1 MTGQFV
7 VSELAIVCQCRI
19 GHLSVSGRPRRY
31 WARTSDNGC
40 SAAERDRPAQTLC
53 IYPVTRAR
61 AVRGL
66 MRMARDC
73 AVVSAGLVAV
83 DRVLPATV
91 RVTLPVAT
99 ARTVTTLVRVAPAGR
114 APSEKHR
121 VRPERVAPPVRVTTR
136 FCGSLRQEVTEAAVA
151 VPALVVRMPRRM
163 A

>member
-1 MTGQFV
+1 
-7 VSELAIVCQCRI
+7 
-19 GHLSVSGRPRRY
+19 
-31 WARTSDNGC
+31 
-40 SAAERDRPAQTLC
+40 
-53 IYPVTRAR
+53 
-61 AVRGL
+61 
-66 MRMARDC
+66 MACDC

-163 A
+163 AWPLMRRVRLGSTVGVRVVVAAVVLLSLVAVGITALDVADAGEVPVAFVAVTAKV

>member
-1 MTGQFV
+1 M
-7 VSELAIVCQCRI
+7 
-19 GHLSVSGRPRRY
+19 
-31 WARTSDNGC
+31 
-40 SAAERDRPAQTLC
+40 
-53 IYPVTRAR
+53 TRAR

-73 AVVSAGLVAV
+73 AVVIAGLVAV

-136 FCGSLRQEVTEAAVA
+136 FCGSLRQEVTDVAVA